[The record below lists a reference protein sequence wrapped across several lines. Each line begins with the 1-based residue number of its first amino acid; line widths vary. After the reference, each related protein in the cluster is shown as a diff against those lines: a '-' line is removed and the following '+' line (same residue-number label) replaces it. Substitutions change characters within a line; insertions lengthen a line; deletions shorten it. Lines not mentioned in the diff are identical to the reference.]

1 MLAPRVV
8 AEGTSSAPIDVT
20 APTSCLDWLAGGYT
34 NPQPGVG
41 QIASNGPGAAVCSWS
56 LPNLSG
62 SEHIGLSF
70 EMNSSVP
77 NPGPNGPRVTTFFGL
92 TTSAPVRIDTDL
104 SPIFPNNTKTT
115 TTTVDCCFLPAFLAF
130 QSDQWVNPDAPSSGV
145 RIVKIFQQ
153 NFTGYANDN
162 LFHSYSIDMDLASQ
176 TTTWTA
182 DGGAASASDAGF
194 TFSATQL
201 VFYARSTDDGNSM
214 IAQIRNIVLNP
225 ASPQGPVLV
234 PFADK
239 KLVHFTS
246 WNGTRIPQ
254 PFLGVQYDLS
264 LNISNPDTAT
274 HTYSI
279 SVQQDDS
286 VSQKVGAPSWPDWE
300 SFLALPSQWD
310 ANPTCTSP
318 GATPGT
324 ALCNSL
330 PKEVTLEPGASTT
343 VSFPFVNKW
352 NWIPPV
358 DWKTVIGVVLQTI
371 LTANAHGKII
381 SIGDIIGQVGD
392 TYFIFNEPFHF
403 TVFAGAKA
411 FASFPH
417 TMTVPFSKEFE
428 YVESFIASVPAGKVT
443 FACVTGFACP
453 FALALQAGLIAY
465 ELYAY
470 NAAADPSSPDFT
482 SVIVPSPIRLTNGTV
497 FVNLPAVS
505 SAPPEWKA
513 LEGSL
518 ADAMSF
524 QNATTISVGRYSG
537 AQEAGSQFYR
547 DAQLRAIA
555 NYATARDR
563 AIAAFQTQLS
573 SIDYQIPP
581 LDVSTVQAANNYLRQ
596 NGLPP
601 VERQILSGLGL
612 SELIDGISTGLL
624 AFNTTTLNVWPVDD
638 SIQALQRVSISETN
652 SWDRQATP
660 PGEGISELMFYT
672 DGNGNQLQTDAQNN
686 PKVEVVLANGMVRST
701 NPGQVL
707 AWVNLTN
714 SGSEPLQ
721 SLNLNETLPLD
732 WAVSPPWLPAVG
744 AIHVYF
750 ANTTSLSTNP
760 EIIQPSIIAVSKSNP
775 EVVRVAISNF
785 NSTAVGHQLMP
796 GQSLLL
802 SVKMSYRL
810 GGTSQVLKSYPRI
823 YPNTATVAA
832 WLQQFYSGSEVVATD
847 SASFKAVA
855 SSQGGR
861 VPDAPSLTIFGF
873 QPMVFYIVVG
883 LAAVGAG
890 VTSVIVLRRRM
901 HTRTTGPSPSLLRSE
916 SEP

>member
-1 MLAPRVV
+1 M
-8 AEGTSSAPIDVT
+8 
-20 APTSCLDWLAGGYT
+20 
-34 NPQPGVG
+34 
-41 QIASNGPGAAVCSWS
+41 
-56 LPNLSG
+56 
-62 SEHIGLSF
+62 
-70 EMNSSVP
+70 
-77 NPGPNGPRVTTFFGL
+77 
-92 TTSAPVRIDTDL
+92 
-104 SPIFPNNTKTT
+104 
-115 TTTVDCCFLPAFLAF
+115 
-130 QSDQWVNPDAPSSGV
+130 NPDAPNSPD

-153 NFTGYANDN
+153 NFSGYANDN
-162 LFHSYSIDMDLASQ
+162 LFHSYTIDVDLPSQ

-182 DGGAASASDAGF
+182 DGGAASASDSGF

-225 ASPQGPVLV
+225 VSPQGPVLV

-239 KLVHFTS
+239 KLVHFMA
-246 WNGTRIPQ
+246 WNGTKIVQ
-254 PFLGVQYDLS
+254 PYLGIQYDLI
-264 LNISNPDTAT
+264 LNISNPDTVT

-286 VSQKVGAPSWPDWE
+286 ISQKVGAPKWPDWE
-300 SFLALPSQWD
+300 SFLGLPSQWD

-318 GATPGT
+318 GATPAT
-324 ALCNSL
+324 SLCNTP

-371 LTANAHGKII
+371 LTANAPGIGDII

-392 TYFIFNEPFHF
+392 TYFIFNEAFHF
-403 TVFAGAKA
+403 NVFAGAKA
-411 FASFPH
+411 FASFSQ

-428 YVESFIASVPAGKVT
+428 YVASFIASVPAGKVT

-482 SVIVPSPIRLTNGTV
+482 NVVVPSPIRLTNGTV

-505 SAPPEWKA
+505 SAPPEWKT

-555 NYATARDR
+555 NYAAARDR
-563 AIAAFQTQLS
+563 AMAAFQTQLS
-573 SIDYQIPP
+573 SIGYQIPP
-581 LDVSTVQAANNYLRQ
+581 LDVSTVQAAKNYLRQ

-624 AFNTTTLNVWPVDD
+624 AFNTTTLNAWPVVD

-660 PGEGISELMFYT
+660 PGEGISELMFYA
-672 DGNGNQLQTDAQNN
+672 DGNGNQLRTDAQSN
-686 PKVEVVLANGMVRST
+686 PKIDVVLANGMVRST

-707 AWVNLTN
+707 AWVNVSN

-732 WAVSPPWLPAVG
+732 WAVSPAWLPAVG

-760 EIIQPSIIAVSKSNP
+760 EITQPSTITVSKGNS
-775 EVVRVAISNF
+775 EVVQLAISNF
-785 NSTAVGHQLMP
+785 NSTAVGHPLMP
-796 GQSLLL
+796 AQSLLL
-802 SVKMSYRL
+802 SVKMSYL
-810 GGTSQVLKSYPRI
+810 LTGSSQVLQSYPRN
-823 YPNTATVAA
+823 YPNIATVAV
-832 WLQQFYSGSEVVATD
+832 WVQQSYSGSEVLATG
-847 SASFKAVA
+847 SASFRAVA
-855 SSQGGR
+855 SAQGGR
-861 VPDAPSLTIFGF
+861 VPQAPSLTILGL
-873 QPMVFYIVVG
+873 QPMLFYAVVAV
-883 LAAVGAG
+883 LAVGAG
-890 VTSVIVLRRRM
+890 VTVATLIRRRS
-901 HTRTTGPSPSLLRSE
+901 HQRVDHRSE
-916 SEP
+916 ARQE